1 MRVKLLHNLQP
12 SEHAA
17 HSVILEDDTGTPIFV
32 ALQLDDRIVYAD
44 VGEPDFYALLKT
56 LGVETNVR
64 VAELAP
70 KPLEKLLR
78 EK

>member
-1 MRVKLLHNLQP
+1 MRVKLLHKLQP

-32 ALQLDDRIVYAD
+32 ALQMDDRIVYAE
-44 VGEPDFYALLKT
+44 VGEPDFYALLQT
-56 LGVETNVR
+56 LGVETKVR
-64 VAELAP
+64 VIDIKP
-70 KPLEKLLR
+70 KPIEKMLR

>member
-32 ALQLDDRIVYAD
+32 ALQMDDRIVYAD

-56 LGVETNVR
+56 LGVKTDVK
-64 VAELAP
+64 VVDVAP
-70 KPLEKLLR
+70 KPLEKMLR